1 MATDPKK
8 PNVKSTK
15 PVPAGLKKVGSNTMQ
30 KAKSFMQEKKSGP
43 NKITAP
49 SKGKAGG
56 LKMGSASGTTPGD
69 NQKTKTT
76 ARNMGTST
84 MKNLGSNNAT
94 VTTKG
99 GRTELNTYY
108 QGKDKSGA
116 SVTVP
121 NRTFAGKTT
130 AQVDSIA
137 NTMGVPKGGFKK
149 VTTSTYRSNESMKTP
164 KGTVT
169 LKTAKVTAK
178 KK

>member
-1 MATDPKK
+1 MATTPKK
-8 PNVKSTK
+8 MVKTIAKKTTVVSKKATPKTGGGNST
-15 PVPAGLKKVGSNTMQ
+15 T
-30 KAKSFMQEKKSGP
+30 
-43 NKITAP
+43 
-49 SKGKAGG
+49 
-56 LKMGSASGTTPGD
+56 TTPKD
-69 NQKTKTT
+69 NQKTKTF
-76 ARNMGTST
+76 AKNAGVNT

-94 VTTKG
+94 VQTKG

-121 NRTFAGKTT
+121 NRTFAGKTA